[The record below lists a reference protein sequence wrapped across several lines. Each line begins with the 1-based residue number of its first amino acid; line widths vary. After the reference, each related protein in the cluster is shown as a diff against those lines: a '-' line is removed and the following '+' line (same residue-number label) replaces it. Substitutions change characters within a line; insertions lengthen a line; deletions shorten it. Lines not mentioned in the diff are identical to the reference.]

1 MLRDTSTS
9 TVDTTLL
16 GHFGQERKHINS
28 NAYKRR
34 RLIRLKIYWV
44 MNEDSY
50 LHIDDN
56 VPCFVYKEKL

>member
-9 TVDTTLL
+9 IVDTALL

-28 NAYKRR
+28 SAYQCHW
-34 RLIRLKIYWV
+34 LIRLKIYLV
-44 MNEDSY
+44 INEDSY
-50 LHIDDN
+50 LHIDDD